1 VPGRRAAGVPASS
14 EALIKAL
21 RAQGVRD
28 RRVIAAFRAVP
39 RAGFVPAEAA
49 RVAYVDELIAIP
61 DGEVTTQPSLIAR
74 MVAALSLSG
83 TEQVLE
89 VGTGL
94 GFQTAILAVLARD
107 VVSVERFADLAGR
120 RAPTSAQR
128 GWPMSPSWS
137 ATAPW
142 ACLSMPR
149 TTRSRPRPHPGASP
163 DR

>member
-1 VPGRRAAGVPASS
+1 VPGRRAA
-14 EALIKAL
+14 
-21 RAQGVRD
+21 GVRD

-49 RVAYVDELIAIP
+49 RVAYVDEPIAIP
-61 DGEVTTQPSLIAR
+61 DGQVTTQPSLIAR

-107 VVSVERFADLAGR
+107 VVSVERFADLADRARANLDAAGLANVTVVVGDGTLGVREQAPYDAIVVAAASR
-120 RAPTSAQR
+120 RI
-128 GWPMSPSWS
+128 
-137 ATAPW
+137 
-142 ACLSMPR
+142 
-149 TTRSRPRPHPGASP
+149 PGP
-163 DR
+163 LIHQLVD